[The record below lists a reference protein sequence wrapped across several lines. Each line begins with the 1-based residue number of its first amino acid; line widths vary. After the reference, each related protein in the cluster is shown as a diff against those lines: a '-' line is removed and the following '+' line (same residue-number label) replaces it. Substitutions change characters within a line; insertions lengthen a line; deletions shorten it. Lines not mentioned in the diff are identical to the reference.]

1 MSAAAELEILYD
13 SGPCLVVNK
22 PPGVLTQAPAGI
34 DSLEVRVKAFYR
46 EREQKE
52 GNIYLG
58 LPHRLD
64 RPVSGAIVFARHVRA
79 AQRLS
84 TQFENRTVT
93 KVYWAFVEGDVQ
105 PDEGTWT
112 DHLHKRHGMAQAIV
126 VPADDPRGKLAVMH
140 YRVLARADSGSWLE
154 VQLETG
160 RTHQIRV
167 QAASRGHAVLGDSQ
181 YGSTRPFGEQFED
194 ERLRAIALHARQ
206 LGFNHPMTGEAVD
219 IIAPPPA
226 GVELR
231 LRFAWRDRLR
241 HVASKV
247 FPTER
252 ARQPSSGKPASHD
265 RSGARSSQ
273 PAAIIATAVSRP
285 PLPGR

>member
-1 MSAAAELEILYD
+1 MPLEPAGLDILYD

-22 PPGVLTQAPAGI
+22 PPGLLTQAPAGI
-34 DSLEVRVKAFYR
+34 DSLEVRVKAYYR

-93 KVYWAFVEGDVQ
+93 KVYWAIVEGDVQ
-105 PDEGTWT
+105 PEEGTWT

-126 VPADDPRGKLAVMH
+126 VPAGDPRGKLAVMH
-140 YRVLARADSGSWLE
+140 YRVLGHVGTELDAERGRVGFSTRESDKEATQPVEKPTRPRGTWLE
-154 VQLETG
+154 IQLETG

-167 QAASRGHAVLGDSQ
+167 QAASRGHPVFGDMQ
-181 YGSTRPFGEQFED
+181 YGATQPFGEPFED
-194 ERLRAIALHARQ
+194 ERFRAIALHARQ
-206 LGFNHPMTGEAVD
+206 LGFNHPMTREPVD
-219 IIAPPPA
+219 IIAP
-226 GVELR
+226 L
-231 LRFAWRDRLR
+231 
-241 HVASKV
+241 
-247 FPTER
+247 
-252 ARQPSSGKPASHD
+252 
-265 RSGARSSQ
+265 
-273 PAAIIATAVSRP
+273 PAAWDELDL
-285 PLPGR
+285 PLQLRS